1 MNKIDLL
8 TALDQLQPCSVWIE
22 STVLNNG
29 CKDIREFPAKT
40 VSQDNFKI
48 FILNDTLRNLQDNFT
63 LDVGSVL
70 HDGTGFYKCIQVSSF
85 EKMNKTYTVLLIERN
100 T

>member
-70 HDGTGFYKCIQVSSF
+70 HDGTGFY
-85 EKMNKTYTVLLIERN
+85 
-100 T
+100 